1 MDAPKDFTLDE
12 DSYRDDIMGD
22 DYGDDDNKAVKEATT
37 VKKEV
42 EAPKVQKTESSF
54 KLESDRDG
62 DEAGKAAAVATTE
75 VVKAEEKKEKVK
87 EQKKDYVDPDFDDDD
102 FGDPPTN
109 DIAPKV
115 T

>member
-1 MDAPKDFTLDE
+1 MEAPKDFTLDE

-22 DYGDDDNKAVKEATT
+22 DYGDDEKGGKGGD

-42 EAPKVQKTESSF
+42 DAPKVQKTESSF
-54 KLESDRDG
+54 KLESDRLG
-62 DEAGKAAAVATTE
+62 SEAGKAAAVVSTE
-75 VVKAEEKKEKVK
+75 VVKTEEKKDKV
-87 EQKKDYVDPDFDDDD
+87 EEEKKDYIDPDFDND
-102 FGDPPTN
+102 FGDTPTN

>member
-1 MDAPKDFTLDE
+1 MEAPKDFTLDE
-12 DSYRDDIMGD
+12 DSYRDDIVGD

-42 EAPKVQKTESSF
+42 EMPKVQKTESSF
-54 KLESDRDG
+54 KLESDRLG
-62 DEAGKAAAVATTE
+62 SEAGKAVAVATTE
-75 VVKAEEKKEKVK
+75 VVKTEEKKVE
-87 EQKKDYVDPDFDDDD
+87 EEKKDFIDPDFDDND
-102 FGDPPTN
+102 FGDSPTN